1 MNGIGVNTLC
11 GKLGGEGWMWLVIGG
26 PGDTGTC
33 FRKRMSREG
42 GMKEIDRGELNRK
55 QESDWRRTRECQGKE
70 RRDLS
75 TFLMG

>member
-1 MNGIGVNTLC
+1 
-11 GKLGGEGWMWLVIGG
+11 MWLVIGG

-55 QESDWRRTRECQGKE
+55 QESDRRRIRECQGKE
-70 RRDLS
+70 EPVYFLSGMRRDG
-75 TFLMG
+75 TGIC